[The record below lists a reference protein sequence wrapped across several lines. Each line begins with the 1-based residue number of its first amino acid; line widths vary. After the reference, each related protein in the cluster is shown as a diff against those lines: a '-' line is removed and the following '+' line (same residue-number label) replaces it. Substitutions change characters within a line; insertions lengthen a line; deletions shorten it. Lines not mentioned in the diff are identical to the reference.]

1 MPTELARPVA
11 AARNG
16 FRCFGRPTQ
25 WPAVLRGLFL
35 PSESMG
41 TLRELDIKSR
51 GAAALVDEWWE
62 GEHKI
67 VRTIWRIEDVINLFI
82 DAAEAAL
89 DVQKQMGILDGR
101 TIPNDQLREGLICS
115 TAYFLNSI
123 ERLRKSSDDAERAVQ
138 LFESQG
144 FHVEKAAQLRAAI
157 STLPTIAEA
166 TEAFLDKLEWEGLE
180 KELIPTERL
189 VKIGQFLHESGQASA

>member
-1 MPTELARPVA
+1 
-11 AARNG
+11 
-16 FRCFGRPTQ
+16 
-25 WPAVLRGLFL
+25 
-35 PSESMG
+35 MG

-67 VRTIWRIEDVINLFI
+67 VRTIWKIEDVINLFI

-101 TIPNDQLREGLICS
+101 TIPNDELRDGLISS
-115 TAYFLNSI
+115 TSYFLNSI
-123 ERLRKSSDDAERAVQ
+123 ERLRKSSDDVERAVQ

-144 FHVEKAAQLRAAI
+144 FHVEKSPQLRAAI

-166 TEAFLDKLEWEGLE
+166 TEEFLDKLEWEGLE

-189 VKIGQFLHESGQASA
+189 VKIGQFIQESGQASA